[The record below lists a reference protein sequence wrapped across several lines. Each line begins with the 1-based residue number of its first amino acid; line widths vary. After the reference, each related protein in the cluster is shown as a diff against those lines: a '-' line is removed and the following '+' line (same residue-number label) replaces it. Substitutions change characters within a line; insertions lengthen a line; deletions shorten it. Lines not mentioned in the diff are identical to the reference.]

1 MTMQPGGSGGSGG
14 NSPDASTMS
23 CPPGPQVGA
32 AEPNAHPVFPAPR
45 LLSQNGLGAQVH
57 TACVDTSALA
67 KHDIIDPLIPE
78 LLSEAGLVAATQC
91 CDLTV
96 TFVASPPALS
106 GDAQAAWTAAGQN
119 PERYIAITQTADGR
133 ATATLH
139 APGSERAAM
148 YALRS
153 LFALVQGNP
162 ARIANATLVDYPAFG
177 ARGVVEGFYGVPYSV
192 TDRTT
197 ILRLMSRLRENVFI
211 YGPKGDLYARDNWR
225 DPYPMADAGQ
235 GQTIQ
240 VAAHE
245 ADRLLV
251 DFVWSI
257 SPGLSFDFNNYNAE
271 LATLKAKL
279 DNVRSLGVRRFAL
292 FLDDIANADA
302 AGHARLMNDVDDYLK
317 QMDPNAKLITV
328 GTSYAGGPDAYTNT
342 LGSMAHPSIEIMW
355 TGTAIEPTTM
365 TAADMSA
372 INASL
377 RRKVTIWDNWP
388 NAPGSFT
395 GRSADLHT
403 AVQGYYTNPVLNE
416 DPSPNLP
423 TMAFLQVLGAI
434 ADYLWSPD
442 RYAASASYQAWQPVL
457 TAWHSQVAPCT
468 PCGSFVQGWTCKA
481 DLSAIMYCDGSCL
494 TALPCPG
501 GCQFQSNPHP
511 DICR

>member
-1 MTMQPGGSGGSGG
+1 
-14 NSPDASTMS
+14 MS
-23 CPPGPQVGA
+23 CPPGPTVGEA
-32 AEPNAHPVFPAPR
+32 QPAAHPIYPEPQ
-45 LLSQNGLGAQVH
+45 LLVQSGLGAQVH
-57 TACVDTSALA
+57 KACVDTSALA
-67 KHDIIDPLIPE
+67 SHGHIDALVPE
-78 LLSEAGLVAATQC
+78 LLAEANLVTGNGGC
-91 CDLTV
+91 DCDLQI
-96 TFVASPPALS
+96 TFAAAPPALS
-106 GDAQAAWTAAGQN
+106 GNAQTQWMAAGSN
-119 PERYIAITQTADGR
+119 AERFIVVTQTDNGR

-139 APGSERAAM
+139 APSSERAAL
-148 YALRS
+148 YALRAT
-153 LFALVQGNP
+153 LALVQGNP
-162 ARIANATLVDYPAFG
+162 TRIANAVIVDYPVFS

-225 DPYPMADAGQ
+225 DLYPLQGSGEGAGQ
-235 GQTIQ
+235 IIE

-245 ADRLLV
+245 ADRVLV

-271 LATLKAKL
+271 LATLKAKI

-317 QMDPNAKLITV
+317 QRDPNAKLITV
-328 GTSYAGGPDAYTNT
+328 GTRYAFGPNGYTDT
-342 LGSMAHPSIEIMW
+342 LGAMAHPSIEIMW
-355 TGTAIEPTTM
+355 TGNDIEPTTM
-365 TAADMSA
+365 TAADMSG

-388 NAPGSFT
+388 NAPGSFQ
-395 GRSADLHT
+395 GRSGDLHT

-423 TMAFLQVLGAI
+423 TSAFLAVLGPI
-434 ADYLWSPD
+434 ADYLWAPE
-442 RYAASASYQAWQPVL
+442 RYAASASYQTWQPIL
-457 TAWHSQVAPCT
+457 AAWNRQVAPCT
-468 PCGSFVQGWTCKA
+468 PCGSFATGWTCKS
-481 DLSAIMYCDGSCL
+481 DLSSIMYCDGSCV

-501 GCQFQSNPHP
+501 GCQFQPNPHP